1 MLTEK
6 KLLFEEIDKKI
17 EVLLKYRDEEFIIEK
32 TELRASIC
40 AIIEKCYFLQFTIL
54 MNRRFKENNDI
65 YFFSAQHSANRH
77 YRDWGLDEIADI
89 YNDLRKI
96 ALIYMD

>member
-1 MLTEK
+1 MLPKT
-6 KLLFEEIDKKI
+6 KLLFEEIDIKI

-40 AIIEKCYFLQFTIL
+40 ALIEKCYFLQFTIL
-54 MNRRFKENNDI
+54 MNKRFKENVS

-77 YRDWGLDEIADI
+77 YRDWGLDEVADI